1 MNQIVELFSDYTFLI
16 VLIGTGLLS
25 LTSGILAVIMVL
37 QKESLVADSISHAT
51 LPGIIVAFLLFST
64 RNIYILLAGGI
75 VAALLAM
82 GIIYLLRQIKVLNFN
97 GILATILSSFFGFG
111 MVLLTVSQKDPNAAQ
126 AGIRNFI
133 FGQAAAINQND
144 IFMIIVISVI
154 VIIILFLIYKE
165 LKLFIFDKSFG
176 KSIGFS
182 PNVIQG
188 ILFIVVVI
196 TIVIQIQIIG
206 VILTSTML
214 VAPAVAAIQWCNKFH
229 TTILLSMIVGLFSA
243 IIGTTISTIVPDIS
257 TGPIIAILACLFAI
271 VSIIVA
277 PSGMIMTRIRA
288 AKLK

>member
-1 MNQIVELFSDYTFLI
+1 M
-16 VLIGTGLLS
+16 
-25 LTSGILAVIMVL
+25 
-37 QKESLVADSISHAT
+37 
-51 LPGIIVAFLLFST
+51 
-64 RNIYILLAGGI
+64 
-75 VAALLAM
+75 
-82 GIIYLLRQIKVLNFN
+82 
-97 GILATILSSFFGFG
+97 
-111 MVLLTVSQKDPNAAQ
+111 
-126 AGIRNFI
+126 
-133 FGQAAAINQND
+133 
-144 IFMIIVISVI
+144 
-154 VIIILFLIYKE
+154 FLIYKE

-188 ILFIVVVI
+188 ILFIVVI